1 MSQQYS
7 QTIMASREKF
17 RPQKTIR
24 STVISTVIAIFIS
37 STLFSSGVAADDGM
51 AELKKLLQ
59 GQIELMKP
67 ELQEKVKGLSTDTKM
82 TLMSILAMHSRY
94 SNKATLRQVM
104 LEVLADYQAIVM
116 GVMTDSAEMT
126 ADAARR
132 LANHRIPVGGLLPYM
147 GMANISDDRLATLE
161 TFNNL
166 VEGNSLKL
174 ADAADK
180 GDMATAATLL
190 GTVGS
195 GCVGCHA
202 VFRPGIPGTSDLLR

>member
-1 MSQQYS
+1 M
-7 QTIMASREKF
+7 
-17 RPQKTIR
+17 
-24 STVISTVIAIFIS
+24 AIFIS
-37 STLFSSGVAADDGM
+37 STLFAPGVLADDGL
-51 AELKKLLQ
+51 AELKKVLQ

-67 ELQEKVKGLSTDTKM
+67 ELQEKVKDLSTDTKM
-82 TLMSILAMHSRY
+82 TLMTILAMHSRY
-94 SNKATLRQVM
+94 SKKATLRQVM
-104 LEVLADYQAIVM
+104 LEVLADYQAMVM
-116 GVMTDSAEMT
+116 GIMTDSAEMT

-147 GMANISDDRLATLE
+147 GMENISDDRLAVLE
-161 TFNNL
+161 GFNDL
-166 VEGNSLKL
+166 VEGNSTKL
-174 ADAADK
+174 AEAADK

>member
-1 MSQQYS
+1 MSQDDKQKN
-7 QTIMASREKF
+7 TASFQPFKKF
-17 RPQKTIR
+17 IL
-24 STVISTVIAIFIS
+24 STVASTVLVFAS
-37 STLFSSGVAADDGM
+37 SIPVASNASADDGM

-59 GQIELMKP
+59 SQIEMMKP

-94 SNKATLRQVM
+94 SNKASLRQVM
-104 LEVLADYQAIVM
+104 LEVTADYQAMVM
-116 GVMTDSAEMT
+116 GVMTDSHEMA

-147 GMANISDDRLATLE
+147 GMDNITDDRLAVLE
-161 TFNNL
+161 GFNNL

-174 ADAADK
+174 AEAADK
-180 GDMATAATLL
+180 GDMTTAATLL
-190 GTVGS
+190 GTIGS
-195 GCVGCHA
+195 GCVACHA